1 VASTELGII
10 NGGLALAGAASIT
23 TLDSA
28 EPVVA
33 SIKRIWESVKD
44 EVLTEHDW
52 GCARAREELT
62 EMDNESSDWTYK
74 YQLPADPYCI
84 VPRGFDGNKD
94 AGFELAGRTI
104 YCDIEDAV
112 LIFTRRIRNPL
123 EYSPHVE
130 RCITFKLAEML
141 CIQITKNTELSN
153 FLNGKYTKQLRHA
166 RAIESRI
173 GRKHPRS
180 IGQYEV
186 EEEWGN

>member
-1 VASTELGII
+1 VASTELDII

-33 SIKRIWESVKD
+33 NIKRVWESVKD
-44 EVLTEHDW
+44 EVLSEHDW

-62 EMDNESSDWTYK
+62 EMTNESSDWTYK

-84 VPRGFDGNKD
+84 VPRKFDGNPD
-94 AGFELAGRTI
+94 AGFELAGRTL
-104 YCDIEDAV
+104 YCDIGSAV
-112 LIFTRRIRNPL
+112 LIFTKRITNPL

-130 RCITFKLAEML
+130 RCITFKLAEIL

-153 FLNGKYTKQLRHA
+153 FLNGKYTKQLRQA
-166 RAIESRI
+166 KNTESKV
-173 GRKHPRS
+173 GRKHVRNLS
-180 IGQYEV
+180 QYEV
-186 EEEWGN
+186 EEKWGE